1 MEVGGASWARL
12 LYLYLC
18 ENLGLFLFFYGFL
31 DGFAY
36 VLVYCF
42 RLFWFFFVFSMVLL
56 TFLCLIQGHV
66 VNVIP

>member
-1 MEVGGASWARL
+1 MEVWGASWARL

-18 ENLGLFLFFYGFL
+18 ENLGFFCFL

-36 VLVYCF
+36 ILVYCF
-42 RLFWFFFVFSMVLL
+42 RLFWFFGVFFVVLL